1 MRIRII
7 FFIIIIII
15 ISSVLGAKSLW
26 KDKNLYSSGGNIRIG
41 DVIVVNV
48 NDISRLRFSVDLN
61 AASSS
66 DINTN
71 PDMTITGFLPKISSN
86 KNMNNSNSTEFSG
99 RGQLN
104 ILVAA
109 QVTGRMKNGKFRVA
123 GSRTYSFNGISNT
136 IRVSG
141 TVDPVLVKGRSVDS
155 SNIVN
160 FRIEIRGTS
169 EGIKLKG
176 SKLKKGEKV
185 DVKLSEEDKQK
196 ILKKYL
202 ENMVRELTR

>member
-1 MRIRII
+1 MKMKIFCII
-7 FFIIIIII
+7 LFV
-15 ISSVLGAKSLW
+15 SLNLSLVGKSLW
-26 KDKNLYSSGGNIRIG
+26 KDKNLYTSGGDINIG

-48 NDISRLRFSVDLN
+48 NDISRLRFSIDLN

-71 PDMTITGFLPKISSN
+71 PDMTITGFLPRISSN
-86 KNMNNSNSTEFSG
+86 KNINNSNSTEFSG

-104 ILVAA
+104 ILVAT
-109 QVTGRMKNGKFRVA
+109 QVSGKAKNGKFRVT
-123 GSRTYSFNGISNT
+123 GSRTYTFNGVANT

-141 TVDPVLVKGRSVDS
+141 IVDPALVKGRTVDS

-160 FRIEIRGTS
+160 FRIAITGSS
-169 EGIKLKG
+169 EGIKLKER
-176 SKLKKGEKV
+176 KLKKDEKI
-185 DVKLSEEDKQK
+185 DANLTEEDKQK

-202 ENMVRELTR
+202 ESMVKELTK

>member
-1 MRIRII
+1 MKIKIVFILII
-7 FFIIIIII
+7 LININLNL
-15 ISSVLGAKSLW
+15 VAKSLW
-26 KDKNLYSSGGNIRIG
+26 KDKNLYTSGGNIKIG

-66 DINTN
+66 DISTN

-86 KNMNNSNSTEFSG
+86 KNINNSNSTEFSG

-104 ILVAA
+104 ISVAA
-109 QVTGRMKNGKFRVA
+109 QITGKLKNGKFRVA
-123 GSRTYSFNGISNT
+123 GSRTYSFNGVSNI

-141 TVDPVLVKGRSVDS
+141 IVDPVLVKGRTVDS
-155 SNIVN
+155 SNVVN
-160 FRIEIRGTS
+160 FRIAIRGRK

-176 SKLKKGEKV
+176 RKMKKDDKV

-196 ILKKYL
+196 ILKEYL